1 MTEIAVR
8 CTPTEAGW
16 GCAVRLGEAD
26 GPGSRDF
33 DVTVSDEDAV
43 RLAAARGTA
52 DVERLVDETFRF
64 LLEREPASSI
74 LRSFDLTVV
83 AGYFPEFDEELAHRL
98 AP

>member
-1 MTEIAVR
+1 MTDIAVR
-8 CTPTEAGW
+8 CAPAEGGW
-16 GCAVRLGEAD
+16 HCGVRLEEAD

-83 AGYFPEFDEELAHRL
+83 ARYFPEYDAEIAHRL